1 MLTHSNIDANVEA
14 VTQVMRAT
22 SRDCLLGILPFFHSF
37 GYMTF
42 WFAAKKGLAMPTHAN
57 PLEGPAIG
65 DLVQRYRVSILL
77 ATPTFLQIYMR
88 GCTPAQFGSLRL
100 VLTGAERLP
109 ERLAL
114 AFEDR
119 FGIRALEGYG
129 ATECSPVIAVSVPD
143 FRAPGFFQPGSRRG
157 FVGQPL
163 PGVSVKIVEVE
174 GSKPV
179 PVNTPGMLLVSGPN
193 VMKGYLGKDE
203 LTRSVFVDGWYAT
216 GDVAV
221 VNEEGFLKI
230 TDRLSRFSK
239 IGGEMVPHGR
249 IEEALHQV
257 VESDQQI
264 FAVTA
269 VRDERKGEVL
279 AVVHT
284 YENERIPELL
294 QALQQMGLPNL
305 YIPRKDRFLKVETL
319 PVLGTGKL
327 DLKGLKELA
336 QQHFG

>member
-1 MLTHSNIDANVEA
+1 
-14 VTQVMRAT
+14 
-22 SRDCLLGILPFFHSF
+22 
-37 GYMTF
+37 
-42 WFAAKKGLAMPTHAN
+42 MPTHPN
-57 PLEGPAIG
+57 PLEGALIG
-65 DLVQRYRVSILL
+65 DLVQRFRVTILI
-77 ATPTFLQIYMR
+77 ATPTFLQIYLR

-100 VLTGAERLP
+100 VLTGAERLT
-109 ERLAL
+109 EHLAL

-129 ATECSPVIAVSVPD
+129 CTECSPVIAVSVPD

-163 PGVSVKIVEVE
+163 PGISVKIVEIE
-174 GSKPV
+174 GSTGV
-179 PVNTPGMLLVSGPN
+179 PANTPGMLLIKGPN
-193 VMKGYLGKDE
+193 VMKGYLGNAD
-203 LTRSVFVDGWYAT
+203 LTRSVIENGWYVT
-216 GDVAV
+216 GDLAL

-257 VESDQQI
+257 ARVDQQV

-269 VRDERKGEVL
+269 VTDERKGEVL

-284 YENERIPELL
+284 YNEEKVPELL
-294 QALQQMGLPNL
+294 RGLQEMGLPNL
-305 YIPRKDRFLKVETL
+305 YIPRKDRFLKVENL

-327 DLKGLKELA
+327 NLKGLKELA
-336 QQHFG
+336 EQQFG